1 MTVFSTLTAN
11 GMATNK
17 ILPADDLKEWV
28 SLMFTPSVLIELV
41 VLFTCFGLAWGLTVF
56 VRGNTSKIADKS
68 VFFGNRIFDGVLFP
82 LLWLCFTYAA
92 QIALHPLL
100 KIHLL
105 YVAVPTL
112 LSLFVIRMG
121 VKILQV
127 AFTESPTM
135 RFIERT
141 ISWMVW
147 LAFVLWVSGVLPL
160 VAAELEQVKW
170 KVSGHSMSLSTMLEG
185 VLTAGVVLLLS
196 LWMSS
201 AVEAKLLRHASGGEL
216 SLRKAASNAVRAV
229 LVFVG
234 LLLSLSMVGIDL
246 TALSV
251 LGGAV
256 GVGIGLGLQKLASN
270 YVSGFVILTERSMRI
285 GDFVRVDDFEGR
297 ITEINTRYTVIR
309 SGGGRESIVPN
320 EMLVTSR
327 VENLTFSDSL
337 LVQQTL
343 VSVGYDSDVELVSQL
358 LVKAALAQSRVLPE
372 PAPVAVLTAF
382 GVNGLDFTLSY
393 WITDPENGQL
403 NLRSDVNKGILAAL
417 RANHIDIPYPQQVVH
432 EAKSNQNISSQKLSS
447 GTSAVT

>member
-1 MTVFSTLTAN
+1 MTTSQTF
-11 GMATNK
+11 
-17 ILPADDLKEWV
+17 PADDLKEWFT
-28 SLMFTPSVLIELV
+28 LMFTTSVLIEVV
-41 VLFTCFGLAWGLTVF
+41 VLLVCCGMAWGMTVL
-56 VRGNTSKIADKS
+56 VRGKTHQLAEKS
-68 VFFGNRIFDGVLFP
+68 VLFGRRVFDGVLFP
-82 LLWLCFTYAA
+82 LLWLCFTFAA
-92 QIALHPLL
+92 LILMRSGL
-100 KIHLL
+100 KLHLL
-105 YVAVPTL
+105 YVAVPAL
-112 LSLFVIRMG
+112 LSLFVIRLG

-147 LAFVLWVSGVLPL
+147 LAFVLWISGVLPL
-160 VAAELEQVKW
+160 VATELEQIKW
-170 KVSGHSMSLSTMLEG
+170 KVSGHSMTLMTLLEG
-185 VLTAGVVLLLS
+185 VLTAGVVLLFS

-201 AVEAKLLRHASGGEL
+201 AVEAKLLSNTSGGEL

-285 GDFVRVDDFEGR
+285 GDFVRVDNFEGR

-309 SGGGRESIVPN
+309 SAGGRESIVPN

-337 LVQQTL
+337 IAQQTL
-343 VSVGYDSDVELVSQL
+343 VTVGYESDAELVSQL

-382 GVNGLDFTLSY
+382 GVNGLDFSLSY

-403 NLRSDVNKGILAAL
+403 NIRSDVNNGILAAL
-417 RANHIDIPYPQQVVH
+417 RAHHIDIPYPQQVVH
-432 EAKSNQNISSQKLSS
+432 EAKNNQNISNQKLSV
-447 GTSAVT
+447 GTSAGT

>member
-1 MTVFSTLTAN
+1 MVTHKV
-11 GMATNK
+11 
-17 ILPADDLKEWV
+17 LPADDLKEWV

-41 VLFTCFGLAWGLTVF
+41 VLLVCFGLAWGVTVF
-56 VRGNTSKIADKS
+56 IRGNVSGAASRATEKS
-68 VFFGNRIFDGVLFP
+68 IFFGNRVFDGVLFP

-92 QIALHPLL
+92 QIALHLAL

-127 AFTESPTM
+127 AFTESPAV

-141 ISWMVW
+141 ISWLVW

-160 VAAELEQVKW
+160 VATELEQIRW
-170 KVSGHSMSLSTMLEG
+170 KVSGHTMSLSTMLEG

-216 SLRKAASNAVRAV
+216 SLRKAASNAVRAL
-229 LVFVG
+229 LVFIG

-285 GDFVRVDDFEGR
+285 GDFVRLDNFEGR
-297 ITEINTRYTVIR
+297 ITDIKTRYTVIR
-309 SGGGRESIVPN
+309 SAGGRESIVPN
-320 EMLVTSR
+320 ELLVTSR
-327 VENLTFSDSL
+327 VENLTFSDSMIAQQA
-337 LVQQTL
+337 LVT
-343 VSVGYDSDVELVSQL
+343 VGYDSDAERVSQL
-358 LVKAALAQSRVLPE
+358 LVQAALAQNRVLPE
-372 PAPVAVLTAF
+372 PAPVASLTAF
-382 GVNGLDFTLSY
+382 GANGLDFTLTY

-403 NLRSDVNKGILAAL
+403 NIRSDVNKGILAAL
-417 RANHIDIPYPQQVVH
+417 RAHHIDIPYPQQVVH
-432 EAKSNQNISSQKLSS
+432 EARSSQNIASQKLSAGNS
-447 GTSAVT
+447 AGT